1 MFKKILLSLL
11 VIFIVAFFIGNFVLG
26 QFLAGLI
33 DEEVKSNLS
42 KIDLPFDLE
51 YGELSINPIM
61 GKVCIEKIN
70 VTNFQEAPIDFKCD
84 EISLNLSLLD
94 GIKMASRQA
103 LFISSFDV
111 VVENPTVF
119 SEVFSN
125 EINFGSVGVSFDG
138 SITEEM
144 LNDLETKLPNEA
156 QNLGIAFSDLKVT
169 LPTEFLE
176 ELDLSKQATKELL
189 DLIKTLASI
198 DDFYL
203 ELNFSPESNQLAINE
218 LSVSTPFLDF
228 ENSVKLNYTGKTQ
241 EEILPEMLE
250 LKSDF
255 RFSPSSLSLGITELT
270 GSISLNEMSSS
281 IDVLLDLEDWE
292 ELEDGIP
299 QGSFSLELLGL
310 KGQFTNPQKR
320 ELSLTQFESM
330 LGVDVN
336 DIRIDKASVS
346 FEMQEQTFSVSNTSI
361 NSSLGSI
368 DLSTE
373 ISIVDE
379 DLDESV
385 ITEGL
390 IVISDLSPELKK
402 LISDLE
408 LSIGETLPRD
418 GQDIILD
425 FSGEVGDPKIKGLNI
440 N

>member
-42 KIDLPFDLE
+42 KMDLPFDLE

-228 ENSVKLNYTGKTQ
+228 ENSVKLNYTGKTP

-255 RFSPSSLSLGITELT
+255 RFSPSSLSLGIPELT

>member
-1 MFKKILLSLL
+1 MFKKILIILFVVF
-11 VIFIVAFFIGNFVLG
+11 VIVVFIGNFVLG
-26 QFLAGLI
+26 QFLSGLI

-42 KIDLPFDLE
+42 KMDLPFDLE

-61 GKVCIEKIN
+61 GKVCFEKIS

-94 GIKMASRQA
+94 GVKMASRQA
-103 LFISSFDV
+103 LFITSFDV
-111 VVENPTVF
+111 MVENPTIF

-125 EINFGSVGVSFDG
+125 EINFGSVEVYFDG
-138 SITEEM
+138 NLTEEM
-144 LNDLETKLPNEA
+144 LNELETKLPNEA
-156 QNLGIAFSDLKVT
+156 QNLGISFSDLKVE
-169 LPTEFLE
+169 LPTKSLE

-189 DLIKTLASI
+189 DLIQMLASI
-198 DDFYL
+198 DDFCL
-203 ELNFSPESNQLAINE
+203 ELNFSPDNKQMSISE

-228 ENSVKLNYTGKTQ
+228 ENSVKLNYIGQ
-241 EEILPEMLE
+241 NLEEIFPEMLE

-255 RFSPSSLSLGITELT
+255 SFSPNSLTLGIPELT
-270 GSISLNEMSSS
+270 GSISLKEISSS
-281 IDVLLDLEDWE
+281 IDILFNLEDWE

-299 QGSFSLELLGL
+299 QGSFSMELLGL
-310 KGQFTNPQKR
+310 QGQFTNPQKR
-320 ELSLTQFESM
+320 ELSLNQVESM

-336 DIRIDKASVS
+336 DIRIDQASVS
-346 FEMQEQTFSVSNTSI
+346 LKMQEQTFSVSNTSI
-361 NSSLGSI
+361 NTSLGSI
-368 DLSTE
+368 NLSTD

-379 DLDESV
+379 DLDESI

-408 LSIGETLPRD
+408 LSMGETLPRD
-418 GQDIILD
+418 GQDIVLD
-425 FSGEVGDPKIKGLNI
+425 FSGEIGDPKIKGLNI

>member
-26 QFLAGLI
+26 QFLSGLI

-42 KIDLPFDLE
+42 KMDLPFDLE

-61 GKVCIEKIN
+61 GKVSFEKIN

-111 VVENPTVF
+111 MVENPTMF

-125 EINFGSVGVSFDG
+125 EINFGSIEVYFDG
-138 SITEEM
+138 NITEEM
-144 LNDLETKLPNEA
+144 LNDLETKLPHEE
-156 QNLGIAFSDLKVT
+156 QNLGISFSDLKAE
-169 LPTEFLE
+169 LHTESIK
-176 ELDLSKQATKELL
+176 ELDLSKQATEELL
-189 DLIKTLASI
+189 DLIKMLAVI

-203 ELNFSPESNQLAINE
+203 ELNFSPESNQLTINE

-228 ENSVKLNYTGKTQ
+228 ENSVKLNYTGQNLEDIVPKT
-241 EEILPEMLE
+241 LE
-250 LKSDF
+250 LKSEF
-255 RFSPSSLSLGITELT
+255 SFSPNSLALGIPELT
-270 GSISLNEMSSS
+270 GSISLKEISSS
-281 IDVLLDLEDWE
+281 IDILIDLEEWE
-292 ELEDGIP
+292 ELEEGIP
-299 QGSFSLELLGL
+299 QGSFSLELLDL
-310 KGQFTNPQKR
+310 QGQFTKPQKR
-320 ELSLTQFESM
+320 ELSLNQFESM

-336 DIRIDKASVS
+336 DIKIDKASVS

-361 NSSLGSI
+361 NTSHGRI
-368 DLSTE
+368 DFSTD

-379 DLDESV
+379 DLDKSI
-385 ITEGL
+385 ITEGM
-390 IVISDLSPELKK
+390 IVISDLSPEFLK
-402 LISDLE
+402 LISELE
-408 LSIGETLPRD
+408 LIIGETLPRD

-425 FSGEVGDPKIKGLNI
+425 FSGEIGDPKIKGLNI

>member
-1 MFKKILLSLL
+1 MFKKILLILFVVF
-11 VIFIVAFFIGNFVLG
+11 VIVVFIGNFVLG
-26 QFLAGLI
+26 QFLSGLI

-42 KIDLPFDLE
+42 NTDLPFELE
-51 YGELSINPIM
+51 YGKLSINPIM
-61 GKVCIEKIN
+61 GKVCVEKIN
-70 VTNFQEAPIDFKCD
+70 VTNFQDAQIDFKCD
-84 EISLNLSLLD
+84 EISLDLSLFD
-94 GIKMASRQA
+94 GIKMASRQEV
-103 LFISSFDV
+103 FISSFDV
-111 VVENPTVF
+111 AVENPSIS
-119 SEVFSN
+119 SELFSN
-125 EINFGSVGVSFDG
+125 EINFGSIEINFDG

-144 LNDLETKLPNEA
+144 LNGLETKLPNEA
-156 QNLGIAFSDLKVT
+156 QNLGMSFSDLKVT
-169 LPTEFLE
+169 LPTEILE
-176 ELDLSKQATKELL
+176 ELDLSKQATDELL
-189 DLIKTLASI
+189 DLIKMLAVI

-228 ENSVKLNYTGKTQ
+228 ENSVKLNYTGQ
-241 EEILPEMLE
+241 NLEEIVPKMLE
-250 LKSDF
+250 LKSGF
-255 RFSPSSLSLGITELT
+255 RFSPNSLPLGIPELT
-270 GSISLNEMSSS
+270 GTISLNEMSSS
-281 IDVLLDLEDWE
+281 IDILFDLEDWE

-310 KGQFTNPQKR
+310 QGQFTNPQKR
-320 ELSLTQFESM
+320 EMSLTQFESM

-368 DLSTE
+368 DLSAD

-379 DLDESV
+379 DLEES
-385 ITEGL
+385 IINEGM

-408 LSIGETLPRD
+408 LSIGETLPRN
-418 GQDIILD
+418 GQDIVLD
-425 FSGEVGDPKIKGLNI
+425 FSGEIGDPKIIGLNI

>member
-26 QFLAGLI
+26 QFLSDLI

-42 KIDLPFDLE
+42 NTDLPFELE

-61 GKVCIEKIN
+61 GKVCVEKVS

-84 EISLNLSLLD
+84 EISLDLSLFD
-94 GIKMASRQA
+94 GIKMASRQEV
-103 LFISSFDV
+103 FISSFDFA
-111 VVENPTVF
+111 VENPSIS
-119 SEVFSN
+119 SELFSN
-125 EINFGSVGVSFDG
+125 EINLGSFEINFDG
-138 SITEEM
+138 GITEEM

-156 QNLGIAFSDLKVT
+156 QNLGVSFSDLKVT
-169 LPTEFLE
+169 LPTEILE
-176 ELDLSKQATKELL
+176 ELDLSKQATDELL
-189 DLIKTLASI
+189 DLIKMLAVI

-203 ELNFSPESNQLAINE
+203 ELNFSPESNQLAISE
-218 LSVSTPFLDF
+218 LTVSTPFLDF
-228 ENSVKLNYTGKTQ
+228 ENAVKLNYTGQ
-241 EEILPEMLE
+241 NLEEIIPKMLE
-250 LKSDF
+250 LKSGF
-255 RFSPSSLSLGITELT
+255 RFFPNSLPLGIPELT
-270 GSISLNEMSSS
+270 GTISLNEMSSS
-281 IDVLLDLEDWE
+281 IDILFDLEDWE
-292 ELEDGIP
+292 ELEDGVP

-310 KGQFTNPQKR
+310 QGQFTNPQKR
-320 ELSLTQFESM
+320 EMSLTQFESM

-368 DLSTE
+368 DLSTD

-379 DLDESV
+379 DLEES
-385 ITEGL
+385 IINEGM

-408 LSIGETLPRD
+408 LSIGETLPRN
-418 GQDIILD
+418 GQDIVLD
-425 FSGEVGDPKIKGLNI
+425 FSGEIGDPKIKGLNI
-440 N
+440 Y

>member
-1 MFKKILLSLL
+1 
-11 VIFIVAFFIGNFVLG
+11 
-26 QFLAGLI
+26 
-33 DEEVKSNLS
+33 
-42 KIDLPFDLE
+42 
-51 YGELSINPIM
+51 
-61 GKVCIEKIN
+61 
-70 VTNFQEAPIDFKCD
+70 
-84 EISLNLSLLD
+84 
-94 GIKMASRQA
+94 MASRQA

-176 ELDLSKQATKELL
+176 ELDLSKQATDELL
-189 DLIKTLASI
+189 DLIKMLAVI

-228 ENSVKLNYTGKTQ
+228 ENSVKLNYTGKNQ

-255 RFSPSSLSLGITELT
+255 RFSPSSLSLGIPELT

-379 DLDESV
+379 DLDESI

>member
-1 MFKKILLSLL
+1 MFKKILLTLL
-11 VIFIVAFFIGNFVLG
+11 FIFIVAFFIGNFVLG
-26 QFLAGLI
+26 QFLSGLI

-42 KIDLPFDLE
+42 KMDLPFDLE

-61 GKVCIEKIN
+61 GKVSIEKIN

-111 VVENPTVF
+111 MVENPTMF

-125 EINFGSVGVSFDG
+125 EINFGSIEVYFDG
-138 SITEEM
+138 NITEEM
-144 LNDLETKLPNEA
+144 LNDLETKLPHEE
-156 QNLGIAFSDLKVT
+156 QNLEISFSDLKVD
-169 LPTEFLE
+169 LPAESLE

-198 DDFYL
+198 DDFCL
-203 ELNFSPESNQLAINE
+203 KLNLSPDSKQLSINE

-228 ENSVKLNYTGKTQ
+228 ENSVKLNYTGQ
-241 EEILPEMLE
+241 NLQDILPEMLE

-255 RFSPSSLSLGITELT
+255 SFSPNSLTLGVPELT
-270 GSISLNEMSSS
+270 GSISLNEISSS
-281 IDVLLDLEDWE
+281 IDILVDLEDWE

-299 QGSFSLELLGL
+299 QGSFSMELLGL
-310 KGQFTNPQKR
+310 QGQFTKPQKR
-320 ELSLTQFESM
+320 ELSLNQFESM

-361 NSSLGSI
+361 NTSHGRI
-368 DLSTE
+368 DFSTD

-379 DLDESV
+379 DLDESI

-390 IVISDLSPELKK
+390 IVISDLSPEFKK

-408 LSIGETLPRD
+408 LSTGETLPRD

-425 FSGEVGDPKIKGLNI
+425 FSGEIGAPKIKGLNI

>member
-42 KIDLPFDLE
+42 KMDLPFDLE

-228 ENSVKLNYTGKTQ
+228 ENSVKLNYTGKNP

-255 RFSPSSLSLGITELT
+255 RFSPSSLSLGIPELT

>member
-42 KIDLPFDLE
+42 KMDLPFDLE

-144 LNDLETKLPNEA
+144 LNDLETKLPNES

-176 ELDLSKQATKELL
+176 ELDLSKQATDELL
-189 DLIKTLASI
+189 DLIKMLAVI

-228 ENSVKLNYTGKTQ
+228 ENSVKLNYTGKNP

-255 RFSPSSLSLGITELT
+255 RFSPSSLSLGIPELT

>member
-42 KIDLPFDLE
+42 KMDLPFDLE

-176 ELDLSKQATKELL
+176 ELDLSKQATDELL
-189 DLIKTLASI
+189 DLIKMLAVI

-228 ENSVKLNYTGKTQ
+228 ENSVKLNYTGKNP

-255 RFSPSSLSLGITELT
+255 RFSPSSLSLGIPELT

-379 DLDESV
+379 DLDESI

>member
-1 MFKKILLSLL
+1 MFKKILLILFVVF
-11 VIFIVAFFIGNFVLG
+11 VIVVFIGNFVLG
-26 QFLAGLI
+26 QFLSGLI

-42 KIDLPFDLE
+42 NTDLPFELE
-51 YGELSINPIM
+51 YGKLSINPIM
-61 GKVCIEKIN
+61 GKVCVEKIS

-84 EISLNLSLLD
+84 EISLDLSLFD
-94 GIKMASRQA
+94 GIKMASRQEV
-103 LFISSFDV
+103 FISSFDV
-111 VVENPTVF
+111 AVENPSIS
-119 SEVFSN
+119 SELFSN
-125 EINFGSVGVSFDG
+125 EINFGSIEINFDG

-144 LNDLETKLPNEA
+144 LNGLETKLPNEA
-156 QNLGIAFSDLKVT
+156 QNLGMSFSDLKVT
-169 LPTEFLE
+169 LPTEILE
-176 ELDLSKQATKELL
+176 ELDLSKQATDELL
-189 DLIKTLASI
+189 DLIKMLAVI

-228 ENSVKLNYTGKTQ
+228 ENSVKLNYTGQ
-241 EEILPEMLE
+241 NLEEIVPKMLE
-250 LKSDF
+250 LKSGF
-255 RFSPSSLSLGITELT
+255 RFSPNSLPLGIPELT
-270 GSISLNEMSSS
+270 GTISLNEMSSS
-281 IDVLLDLEDWE
+281 IDILFDLEDWE

-310 KGQFTNPQKR
+310 QGQFTNPQKR
-320 ELSLTQFESM
+320 EMSLTQFESM

-368 DLSTE
+368 DLSADL
-373 ISIVDE
+373 SIVDE
-379 DLDESV
+379 DLEES
-385 ITEGL
+385 IINEGM

-408 LSIGETLPRD
+408 LSIGETLPRN
-418 GQDIILD
+418 GQDIVLD
-425 FSGEVGDPKIKGLNI
+425 FSGEIGDPKIIGLNI

>member
-1 MFKKILLSLL
+1 MFKKILLILFVVF
-11 VIFIVAFFIGNFVLG
+11 VIVVFIGNFVLG
-26 QFLAGLI
+26 QFLSGLI

-42 KIDLPFDLE
+42 NTDLPFELE
-51 YGELSINPIM
+51 YGKLSINPIM
-61 GKVCIEKIN
+61 GKVCVEKIS

-84 EISLNLSLLD
+84 EISLDLSLFD
-94 GIKMASRQA
+94 GIKMASRQEV
-103 LFISSFDV
+103 FISSFDV
-111 VVENPTVF
+111 AVENPSIS
-119 SEVFSN
+119 SELFSN
-125 EINFGSVGVSFDG
+125 EINFGSIEINFDG

-144 LNDLETKLPNEA
+144 LNGLETKLPNEA
-156 QNLGIAFSDLKVT
+156 QNLGMSFSDLKVT
-169 LPTEFLE
+169 LPTEILE
-176 ELDLSKQATKELL
+176 ELDLSKQATDELL
-189 DLIKTLASI
+189 DLIKMLAVI

-228 ENSVKLNYTGKTQ
+228 ENSVKLNYTGQ
-241 EEILPEMLE
+241 NLEEIVPKMLE
-250 LKSDF
+250 LKSGF
-255 RFSPSSLSLGITELT
+255 RFSPNSLPLGIPELT
-270 GSISLNEMSSS
+270 GTISLNEMSSS
-281 IDVLLDLEDWE
+281 IDILFDLEDWE
-292 ELEDGIP
+292 ELEDGVP

-310 KGQFTNPQKR
+310 QGQFTNPQKR
-320 ELSLTQFESM
+320 EMSLTQFESM

-368 DLSTE
+368 DLSAD

-379 DLDESV
+379 DLEES
-385 ITEGL
+385 IINEGM

-408 LSIGETLPRD
+408 LSIGETLPRN
-418 GQDIILD
+418 GQDIVLD
-425 FSGEVGDPKIKGLNI
+425 FSGEIGDPKIIGLNI

>member
-26 QFLAGLI
+26 QFLSGLI

-42 KIDLPFDLE
+42 KMDLPFDLE

-61 GKVCIEKIN
+61 GKVSIEKIN

-111 VVENPTVF
+111 MVENPTMF

-125 EINFGSVGVSFDG
+125 EINFGSIEVYFDG
-138 SITEEM
+138 NITEEM
-144 LNDLETKLPNEA
+144 LNDLETKLPHEE
-156 QNLGIAFSDLKVT
+156 QNLGVSFSDLKVE
-169 LPTEFLE
+169 LPAESLE
-176 ELDLSKQATKELL
+176 ELDLSKQATEELL
-189 DLIKTLASI
+189 DLVKMLASI
-198 DDFYL
+198 DDFCL
-203 ELNFSPESNQLAINE
+203 ELNFSPDSKQLSISE

-228 ENSVKLNYTGKTQ
+228 ENSVKLNYTGQ
-241 EEILPEMLE
+241 NLQDILPEMLE

-255 RFSPSSLSLGITELT
+255 SFSPNSLTLGIPELT
-270 GSISLNEMSSS
+270 GSISLNEISSS
-281 IDVLLDLEDWE
+281 IDILVDLEDWE

-299 QGSFSLELLGL
+299 QGSFSMELLGL
-310 KGQFTNPQKR
+310 QGQFTKPQKR
-320 ELSLTQFESM
+320 ELSLNQFESM

-361 NSSLGSI
+361 NTSHGSI
-368 DLSTE
+368 DFSTD

-379 DLDESV
+379 DLDESI

-390 IVISDLSPELKK
+390 IVISDLSPEFKK

-408 LSIGETLPRD
+408 LSTGETLPRD

-425 FSGEVGDPKIKGLNI
+425 FSGEIGDPKIKGLNI